1 MKTNQS
7 TNIKDCI
14 LKGLS
19 HSLVKDKTIL
29 CMTTSIGSNS
39 KREYDLKRGYI
50 TEEFD
55 KYLQDV
61 NFTIYPSSLTGII
74 IWYQD
79 GSYSWAGDEEDHITW
94 EHHRRPNPDSFNL

>member
-1 MKTNQS
+1 
-7 TNIKDCI
+7 
-14 LKGLS
+14 
-19 HSLVKDKTIL
+19 
-29 CMTTSIGSNS
+29 MTTSIGSNS
-39 KREYDLKRGYI
+39 ERKYDLKRGYT

-79 GSYSWAGDEEDHITW
+79 GSYSWAGDEEDRITW
-94 EHHRRPNPDSFNL
+94 DHHRRPNPDSFNL